1 MDIAVFSHRAYE
13 APFLEAAAHE
23 ASVELRPI
31 QAALSPRT
39 ASLAQGCTA
48 ASIFV
53 GDDASDSALQALAM
67 AGVRLLALRCAGFNH
82 VDLCAARR
90 LGITV
95 ARVPAYSP
103 HAVAEHAVAL
113 MLTLNRRLHRAFN
126 RVREQDFSLDGL
138 MGFDMHGKT
147 AGIVGTGQIGQVAC
161 RILLGFGCRVLA
173 HDPSPDPRCAAM
185 GVTYVDMAELLRA
198 SDIISLHC
206 PLTPAT
212 RHLIDQAALAHMRP
226 SAMLIN
232 TSRGAV
238 IDTRA
243 LIDALKAG
251 RVGSVG
257 LDVYEE
263 EGDLFFRDLSEKPIQ
278 DDVFVRLM
286 TFPNVLITS
295 HQGFL
300 TREACTAI
308 ARTTIDNVVGF
319 GRGAIAAENLVDERL
334 MATGHPA

>member
-1 MDIAVFSHRAYE
+1 MKTAIYSVKSYE
-13 APFLEAAAHE
+13 RPYLEAAGA
-23 ASVELRPI
+23 ASGQELVYL
-31 QAALSPRT
+31 A
-39 ASLAQGCTA
+39 ASLNEATA
-48 ASIFV
+48 PLAAGAAGVSIFV
-53 GDDASDSALQALAM
+53 GDDGSAKVLRALAGL
-67 AGVRLLALRCAGFNH
+67 GVRLLALRSTGFNH
-82 VDLCAARR
+82 VDVEEAER
-90 LGITV
+90 LGMTV

-113 MLTLNRRLHRAFN
+113 MLALNRKVHRAYN
-126 RVREQDFSLDGL
+126 RVREQNFELQGL

-147 AGIVGTGQIGQVAC
+147 AGVVGTGKIGEVVC
-161 RILLGFGCRVLA
+161 RILRGFGCSVLA
-173 HDPSPDPRCAAM
+173 FDPSPNPDCLAM
-185 GVTYVDMAELLRA
+185 GVRYVDLPTLCAE

-212 RHLIDQAALAHMRP
+212 RHLIDAKSLAWMKP
-226 SAMLIN
+226 GVMLVN

-243 LIDALKAG
+243 LIAALKQG

-263 EGDLFFRDLSEKPIQ
+263 EGDLFFRDLSAEVIQ

-286 TFPNVLITS
+286 TFPNVLITA

-300 TREACTAI
+300 THEACTAI
-308 ARTTIDNVVGF
+308 AETTIGNIADFERGGVKVG
-319 GRGAIAAENLVDERL
+319 NLVTRRL
-334 MATGHPA
+334 IAP